1 MKESF
6 ELKSIEKPT
15 QEHILN
21 EWDKEMLFK
30 GGMAVVRK
38 ILEKFDDKLP
48 DAIIYPETSARPLYY
63 LFNPVFEKIY
73 KKNNL
78 KKPEVFFFN
87 VTTPYL
93 PNQFS
98 EGEGPKS
105 WNVELNKD
113 EIIGHLE
120 DKIKNIEDS
129 REDDHEEQADSL
141 QLRESR
147 EKLREQETWLLHRE
161 IAGVE
166 KTFNKRIPES
176 YRAKEI
182 KDTMIKKGII
192 NPRFVVIDDAVM
204 TGSTTGEISRA
215 FKEEIPYFAL
225 FGEEGVSEPQY
236 CGILLNYDNDKNP
249 DVDLLRFGFASMP
262 KNKIGVGVS
271 KKNNLGKYSQALN
284 KTEGFTSEDQKNIL
298 LLRKEMSEAGEQLAS
313 QF

>member
-6 ELKSIEKPT
+6 ELKSIEKPK

-87 VTTPYL
+87 VATPSL
-93 PNQFS
+93 PYKFR
-98 EGEGPKS
+98 EGEGPDNWYIDS
-105 WNVELNKD
+105 NKD
-113 EIIGHLE
+113 EIIDYIE
-120 DKIKNIEDS
+120 KEIKDIEDNPDIYDARHSWPSQSSEDRKKS
-129 REDDHEEQADSL
+129 REDQVEQLKRSIVHV
-141 QLRESR
+141 Q
-147 EKLREQETWLLHRE
+147 
-161 IAGVE
+161 
-166 KTFNKRIPES
+166 KTFNKRPLEAE
-176 YRAKEI
+176 RAKEI
-182 KDTMIKKGII
+182 KESMKKKGII
-192 NPRFVVIDDAVM
+192 NPRFVVIDDTVIE
-204 TGSTTGEISRA
+204 GSTSGEINRA
-215 FKEEIPYFAL
+215 FECKVPYFAL
-225 FGEEGVSEPQY
+225 FGEEGVSNSEY
-236 CGILLNYDNDKNP
+236 CGILLDDENDINP
-249 DVDLLRFGFASMP
+249 DTDSLRFTFAGRNE
-262 KNKIGVGVS
+262 NKISAGVS
-271 KKNNLGKYSQALN
+271 KKHNLSKYSQALN
-284 KTEGFTSEDQKNIL
+284 KTKKFTIEDQKTVA